1 MLKICNSNADEKLRT
16 GKGWDFITDA
26 RFANGKA
33 TLAFAP
39 VRIWH
44 KEGKAGVA
52 LQASL
57 LVVDESD
64 QRPALSDCFGEDD
77 L

>member
-1 MLKICNSNADEKLRT
+1 MLKIYNSNADEILRT
-16 GKGWDFITDA
+16 GKGWDFIKDV
-26 RFANGKA
+26 RFANDKA
-33 TLAFAP
+33 NLRLP
-39 VRIWH
+39 PIRIWH

-52 LQASL
+52 LQAPL

>member
-1 MLKICNSNADEKLRT
+1 MLFTSRPQTKNCAPERDGTLSKMSDLRMPRQNLRLLPS
-16 GKGWDFITDA
+16 GF
-26 RFANGKA
+26 
-33 TLAFAP
+33 
-39 VRIWH
+39 WH

-64 QRPALSDCFGEDD
+64 QRPALSD
-77 L
+77 

>member
-1 MLKICNSNADEKLRT
+1 MLKIYNSTADEQLRT
-16 GKGWDFITDA
+16 GKGWDFIKYV
-26 RFANGKA
+26 N
-33 TLAFAP
+33 LAFAP
-39 VRIWH
+39 VRTWH

-64 QRPALSDCFGEDD
+64 QRPALSDCFGEND